1 MGRMRRRPGVQVNTT
16 ALPAE
21 TRTMRSRKTAH
32 DQVPSEG
39 AELENWLHDLVD
51 GKTTARRLRRRMQD
65 EAGDQPEA
73 DCTVCDGTSTGKIYF
88 GLDGHLHGRLPAC
101 PDPRRPPHRTGVP
114 AWP

>member
-1 MGRMRRRPGVQVNTT
+1 MGWVGRGSGVRVNS
-16 ALPAE
+16 AVPPAE
-21 TRTMRSRKTAH
+21 TRTMRSRKTVH

-51 GKTTARRLRRRMQD
+51 GETTARRLRRRMQD

-88 GLDGHLHGRLPAC
+88 GLDGHLHGRLTA
-101 PDPRRPPHRTGVP
+101 
-114 AWP
+114 